1 MNPSKT
7 QQDIAKKSNTL
18 YVRQNKICF
27 LLFKLN
33 VLLKMLRHRIVKL
46 FIFWTI
52 LIISIQL
59 LFDILLQPAEERFL
73 FL

>member
-7 QQDIAKKSNTL
+7 QQDIAKKSNTF

>member
-1 MNPSKT
+1 MLNNENYH
-7 QQDIAKKSNTL
+7 NTL
-18 YVRQNKICF
+18 YVRQNKVYNF
-27 LLFKLN
+27 ENLFSS
-33 VLLKMLRHRIVKL
+33 VQAERHRIVKL